1 MSSAESE
8 SPFEEPATAPG
19 LNWVLLAFCLLSGV
33 GAGAV
38 YLFPSAGPIPVAT
51 LPADFVP
58 QTELTPREVVA
69 LQLAAMKE
77 SRTRPD
83 AIADCFALAS
93 PENRAVTGPLA
104 RFEELVHSPAYLPL
118 VEQRVAT
125 IGSAVVR
132 DRHATVVVNVID
144 RHNRA
149 CIFRFFLSQQPLPEA
164 GACWLTD
171 AVIQEGSVDAGS
183 TETSQPTI

>member
-1 MSSAESE
+1 MQPAESE
-8 SPFEEPATAPG
+8 FPPDEQRSPTD
-19 LNWVLLAFCLLSGV
+19 LNWLLLALCLMSGI

-38 YLFPSAGPIPVAT
+38 YLFPSVSANPLME

-58 QTELTPREVVA
+58 QTELAPRDVVE

-77 SRTRPD
+77 SRTNPD

-104 RFEELVHSPAYLPL
+104 HFEELVRSPAYLPL
-118 VEQRVAT
+118 VEQQIAT
-125 IGSAVVR
+125 IGAAVVR
-132 DRHATVVVNVID
+132 DGHATVVVNVID
-144 RHNRA
+144 QHNRA
-149 CIFRFFLSQQPLPEA
+149 CIFRFYLSQQTLRNA

-171 AVIQEGSVDAGS
+171 AVVGEGSVDAGS
-183 TETSQPTI
+183 RETTVPTI

>member
-1 MSSAESE
+1 MQPAEAE
-8 SPFEEPATAPG
+8 FSPDEQPASPG
-19 LNWVLLAFCLLSGV
+19 LNWLLLALCLVSGI

-38 YLFPSAGPIPVAT
+38 YLFPSVIVNPLAP

-58 QTELTPREVVA
+58 QTELAPREVVA

-83 AIADCFALAS
+83 AIAECFALAS

-104 RFEELVHSPAYLPL
+104 HFEELVRSPAYLPL
-118 VEQRVAT
+118 VEQRIAT

-144 RHNRA
+144 QHHRA
-149 CIFRFFLSQQPLPEA
+149 SIFRFFLSQQTLPNA

-171 AVIQEGSVDAGS
+171 AVVGEGSVDAGS
-183 TETSQPTI
+183 AAASAPTM